1 MIIQLCADVLCVPIV
16 ALSSAQDMDVSV
28 HFPSKRQLSVSPIIV
43 VYQAEGRGHFDGTL
57 EEDFDELNQSF
68 SRVFEVFVSFLEIA
82 TIVKKRNNFLCDL
95 QKSNAAETSISMF
108 FSNFFLSIFSR

>member
-1 MIIQLCADVLCVPIV
+1 MIQLCADVLCVPTV
-16 ALSSAQDMDVSV
+16 VLSSAQDMDVSV

-43 VYQAEGRGHFDGTL
+43 AYQAEGRGHFDGTL

-82 TIVKKRNNFLCDL
+82 TIVKKRNKFLCDL
-95 QKSNAAETSISMF
+95 QKSNAAKTSISMF
-108 FSNFFLSIFSR
+108 FSIFFLRIFSR